1 MSSVAFTNIAT
12 VVTNDGALENGPL
25 GILRGATVV
34 VEDGLIASISTSI
47 PSGVDQEIDCSEM
60 TLLPG
65 FVDSHSHL
73 IFAGDRADEFAARS
87 HGQKYTAGGI
97 ASTVKAT
104 RLATNGDLRTNAQR
118 LLNEALATGTTTM
131 EIKSGY
137 GLTEKDELRSI
148 EIAQEFS
155 DETTLLAA
163 HVIPEEFATNPDAYV
178 KLIIDSIIPASS
190 AKWIDVFCDRGA
202 FSVEQAEAILRSGIA
217 KGMSPRIHANQLE
230 AGKGVQLAVS
240 LSAASAD
247 HLSNSTDKDIELLAS
262 SSTVATLL
270 PGAEFSTHLV
280 PNLGRK
286 FLDAGA
292 TVAIASD
299 CNPGS
304 SYTTSMP
311 FCIASAVSLLGF
323 TVEEA
328 VLAATFGGAKALRRD
343 DIGQLRVGMKADL
356 VLLDAPSYI
365 HLAYRPGVNLVH
377 STYKSGR
384 AVTTW
389 QK

>member
-12 VVTNDGALENGPL
+12 LVTNTSLGDGTL
-25 GILRGATVV
+25 GVLKEATLV
-34 VEDGLIASISTSI
+34 VEDGLIASIVQGK
-47 PSGVDQEIDCSEM
+47 PSGVDSEIDCSGK

-73 IFAGDRADEFAARS
+73 IFAGDRAEEFSARS
-87 HGQKYTAGGI
+87 RGQKYSAGGI
-97 ASTVKAT
+97 VSTVSAT
-104 RLATNGDLRTNAQR
+104 RAASDSVLTQNAQR
-118 LLNEALATGTTTM
+118 LLDEALSSGTTTI

-137 GLTEKDELRSI
+137 GLTAADESRSV
-148 EIAQEFS
+148 EIAKSFT

-163 HVIPEEFATNPDAYV
+163 HVIPQEYKDDPDAYV
-178 KLIIDSIIPASS
+178 DLIVKSIIPQSS
-190 AKWIDVFCDRGA
+190 AKWVDVFCDQGA
-202 FSVEQAEAILRSGIA
+202 FTPEQTEAILRAGIA
-217 KGMSPRIHANQLE
+217 HGMLPRIHANQLTT
-230 AGKGVQLAVS
+230 GRGVEIAVA
-240 LSAASAD
+240 LGAASAD
-247 HLSNSTDKDIELLAS
+247 HLSKSTNADIELLAS
-262 SSTVATLL
+262 SKTVATLL
-270 PGAEFSTHLV
+270 PGAEFSTHLEG
-280 PNLGRK
+280 NLGRR

-323 TVEEA
+323 NVEEA
-328 VLAATFGGAKALRRD
+328 VLAATLGGANALLRE
-343 DIGQLRVGMKADL
+343 DIGTLAVGKRADL
-356 VLLDAPSYI
+356 VLLNAPSYI

-384 AVTTW
+384 AVTSW

>member
-1 MSSVAFTNIAT
+1 MSSIAFTNIAT
-12 VVTNDGALENGPL
+12 LVTNDSSVGEGDL
-25 GILRGATVV
+25 GILRNTTLI
-34 VEDGLIASISTSI
+34 VEDGLITEISQGSL
-47 PSGVDQEIDCSEM
+47 SGVDSEVDCTGK

-104 RLATNGDLRTNAQR
+104 RQASDAQLRENVQR
-118 LLNEALATGTTTM
+118 LLNEALASGTTTI

-137 GLTEKDELRSI
+137 GLTEKDELRSLA
-148 EIAQEFS
+148 IASEFT

-163 HVIPEEFATNPDAYV
+163 HVIPEEFHSSPDGYV
-178 KLIIDSIIPASS
+178 DLIINSIVPKSS
-190 AKWIDVFCDRGA
+190 AKWIDAFCDLGA
-202 FSVEQAEAILRSGIA
+202 FNPEQSEAILRAGIA
-217 KGMSPRIHANQLE
+217 RGMGARIHANQLE
-230 AGKGVQLAVS
+230 AGKGVAIAVA
-240 LSAASAD
+240 LDAASAD
-247 HLSNSTDKDIELLAS
+247 HVSKSTSADIELLAS
-262 SSTVATLL
+262 NNTVATLL
-270 PGAEFSTHLV
+270 PGAEFSTHAQAG
-280 PNLGRK
+280 LGRR

-328 VLAATFGGAKALRRD
+328 VRAATLGGAQALRRS
-343 DIGQLRVGMKADL
+343 DIGRLSVGKRADL
-356 VLLDAPSYI
+356 VLLETPSYI
-365 HLAYRPGVNLVH
+365 HLAYRPGVNLIH

-384 AVTTW
+384 AVTSW

>member
-1 MSSVAFTNIAT
+1 MSSIAFTNIAT
-12 VVTNDGALENGPL
+12 LVTNDVSSGDGVL
-25 GILRGATVV
+25 GVLRDATLV
-34 VEDGLIASISTSI
+34 VENGLIASITQGK
-47 PSGVDQEIDCSEM
+47 PTGVDSVIDCTGK

-73 IFAGDRADEFAARS
+73 IFAGDRADEFSARS
-87 HGQKYTAGGI
+87 RGQKYTAGGI
-97 ASTVKAT
+97 ASTVDAT
-104 RLATNGDLRTNAQR
+104 REASDSVLAHNAQR
-118 LLNEALATGTTTM
+118 LLDEALASGTTTI

-137 GLTEKDELRSI
+137 GLTAADESRSI
-148 EIAQEFS
+148 EIAKSFT

-163 HVIPEEFATNPDAYV
+163 HVIPQEFKAEPDAYV
-178 KLIIDSIIPASS
+178 DLILNSIIPQSS
-190 AKWIDVFCDRGA
+190 AKWIDVFCDQGA
-202 FSVEQAEAILRSGIA
+202 FTPEQTEAILRAGISR
-217 KGMSPRIHANQLE
+217 GMLPRIHANQLS
-230 AGKGVQLAVS
+230 AGKGVEIAVA
-240 LSAASAD
+240 LGAASAD
-247 HLSNSTDKDIELLAS
+247 HLSKSTPADIELLAS
-262 SSTVATLL
+262 SGTVATLL
-270 PGAEFSTHLV
+270 PGAEFSTHLEG
-280 PNLGRK
+280 NLGRK

-311 FCIASAVSLLGF
+311 FCIAAAVSLLGF

-328 VLAATFGGAKALRRD
+328 VRAATLGGAKALLRE
-343 DIGQLRVGMKADL
+343 DIGTLTVGKRADL
-356 VLLDAPSYI
+356 VLLNAPSYI

-384 AVTTW
+384 AVTSW

>member
-1 MSSVAFTNIAT
+1 MSSIAFTNIAT
-12 VVTNDGALENGPL
+12 LVTNDVSAGEGALGVLHN
-25 GILRGATVV
+25 ATVV
-34 VEDGLIASISTSI
+34 VEDGLISQISQTR
-47 PSGVDQEIDCSEM
+47 PSGVDSEVDCTGK
-60 TLLPG
+60 TLFPG

-87 HGQKYTAGGI
+87 QGGKYTAGGI

-104 RLATNGDLRTNAQR
+104 RAASDADLRQNAQR

-137 GLTEKDELRSI
+137 GLTEKDELRSLA
-148 EIAQEFS
+148 IASEFT

-163 HVIPEEFATNPDAYV
+163 HVIPEEFESNPDGYV
-178 KLIIDSIIPASS
+178 ELIINSIILKSK
-190 AKWIDVFCDRGA
+190 AKWIDAFCDLGA
-202 FSVEQAEAILRSGIA
+202 FNPEQSEAVLRA
-217 KGMSPRIHANQLE
+217 GMAAGMQARIHANQLT
-230 AGKGVQLAVS
+230 AGVGVALAVA
-240 LSAASAD
+240 LDAASAD
-247 HLSNSTDKDIELLAS
+247 HVSKSTNADIELLAS
-262 SSTVATLL
+262 SNTVATLL
-270 PGAEFSTHLV
+270 PGAEFSTHLQSG
-280 PNLGRK
+280 LGRR

-304 SYTTSMP
+304 SYTTSIP
-311 FCIASAVSLLGF
+311 FCIATAVSLLGF

-328 VLAATFGGAKALRRD
+328 VKAATLGGAQALRRT
-343 DIGQLRVGMKADL
+343 DIGMVSVGKRADL
-356 VLLDAPSYI
+356 VLLNAPSYI

-384 AVTTW
+384 AVTSW

>member
-1 MSSVAFTNIAT
+1 MSSIAFTNIAT
-12 VVTNDGALENGPL
+12 LVTNDVSSGDGVL
-25 GILRGATVV
+25 GVLRDATLV
-34 VEDGLIASISTSI
+34 VENGLIASITQGK
-47 PSGVDQEIDCSEM
+47 PTGVDSVIDCTGK

-73 IFAGDRADEFAARS
+73 IFAGDRADEFSARS
-87 HGQKYTAGGI
+87 RGQKYTAGGI
-97 ASTVKAT
+97 ASTVDAT
-104 RLATNGDLRTNAQR
+104 REASDSVLAHNAQR
-118 LLNEALATGTTTM
+118 LLDEALASGTTTI

-137 GLTEKDELRSI
+137 GLTAADESRSI
-148 EIAQEFS
+148 EIAKSFT

-163 HVIPEEFATNPDAYV
+163 HVIPQEFKAEPDAYV
-178 KLIIDSIIPASS
+178 DLILNSIIPQSS
-190 AKWIDVFCDRGA
+190 AKWIDVFCDQGA
-202 FSVEQAEAILRSGIA
+202 FTPEQTEAILRAGIA
-217 KGMSPRIHANQLE
+217 HGMLPRIHANQLS
-230 AGKGVQLAVS
+230 AGKGVEIAVA
-240 LSAASAD
+240 LGAASAD
-247 HLSNSTDKDIELLAS
+247 HLSKSTAADIELLAS
-262 SSTVATLL
+262 SETVATLL
-270 PGAEFSTHLV
+270 PGAEFSTHLES
-280 PNLGRK
+280 NLGRK

-311 FCIASAVSLLGF
+311 FCIAAAVSLLGF

-328 VLAATFGGAKALRRD
+328 VRAATFGGAKALLRQ
-343 DIGQLRVGMKADL
+343 DIGILAVGKRADL
-356 VLLDAPSYI
+356 VLLNAPSYI

-384 AVTTW
+384 AVTSW

>member
-12 VVTNDGALENGPL
+12 LVTSNPSAGD
-25 GILRGATVV
+25 GILGLLHNSTVV
-34 VEDGLIASISTSI
+34 VEDGVVSQITQGT
-47 PSGVDQEIDCSEM
+47 PSGIDSVVDCSGK

-73 IFAGDRADEFAARS
+73 IFAGDRADEFSARS
-87 HGQKYTAGGI
+87 QGQKYTAGGI
-97 ASTVKAT
+97 ASTVAAT
-104 RLATNGDLRTNAQR
+104 RTASDSALMNNAQK
-118 LLNEALATGTTTM
+118 LLNEALSSGTTTI

-137 GLTEKDELRSI
+137 GLNEKDELRSI
-148 EIAQEFS
+148 EIAKQLTE
-155 DETTLLAA
+155 ETTLLAA
-163 HVIPEEFATNPDAYV
+163 HVIPEEFHSNPDSYV
-178 KLIIDSIIPASS
+178 DLIINSIIPASS
-190 AKWIDVFCDRGA
+190 AKWIDVFCDQGA
-202 FSVEQAEAILRSGIA
+202 FTPDQTEAILRAGISQ
-217 KGMSPRIHANQLE
+217 GMLPRLHANQLT
-230 AGKGVQLAVS
+230 AGKGVEIAVALGAS
-240 LSAASAD
+240 SAD
-247 HLSNSTDKDIELLAS
+247 HLSRSSDADIELLAS
-262 SSTVATLL
+262 STTVATLL
-270 PGAEFSTHLV
+270 PGAEFSTHLESK
-280 PNLGRK
+280 LGRK

-323 TVEEA
+323 TVDEA
-328 VLAATFGGAKALRRD
+328 VLAATLGGAKALRRE
-343 DIGQLRVGMKADL
+343 DIGQIAIGKKADF
-356 VLLDAPSYI
+356 VLLETPSYI
-365 HLAYRPGVNLVH
+365 HLAYRPGVQLVH

>member
-1 MSSVAFTNIAT
+1 VSSVAFANIAT
-12 VVTNDGALENGPL
+12 LVTNDGALENGPL
-25 GILRGATVV
+25 GILNGATIVA
-34 VEDGLIASISTSI
+34 EDGLIASISTSV
-47 PSGVDQEIDCSEM
+47 PSGVDQEIDCSDR

-97 ASTVKAT
+97 ASTVNAT
-104 RLATNGDLRTNAQR
+104 RLATNGDLRMNAQS

-178 KLIIDSIIPASS
+178 KLIIDSIIPASG

-202 FSVEQAEAILRSGIA
+202 FTAEQSEAILRA
-217 KGMSPRIHANQLE
+217 GMAHGMIPRIHANQLE

>member
-1 MSSVAFTNIAT
+1 VSSVAFTNIAT
-12 VVTNDGALENGPL
+12 LVTNDPSIGNGDL
-25 GILRGATVV
+25 GLLQNATVV
-34 VEDGLIASISTSI
+34 VENGLISAISTSI
-47 PSGVDQEIDCSEM
+47 PSGVDQEIDCSGK

-73 IFAGDRADEFAARS
+73 IFAGDRADEFSARA

-104 RLATNGDLRTNAQR
+104 RLATDSTLHANAQR
-118 LLNEALATGTTTM
+118 LLDEALTTGTTTM

-148 EIAQEFS
+148 EIAAQFT

-163 HVIPEEFATNPDAYV
+163 HVIPEEFASNPDAYV
-178 KLIIDSIIPASS
+178 KLMTESMIPASR

-202 FSVEQAEAILRSGIA
+202 FSVEQSEVILRSGIA
-217 KGMSPRIHANQLE
+217 HGMLPRIHANQLE

-240 LSAASAD
+240 LNAASAD
-247 HLSNSTDKDIELLAS
+247 HLSNSSSADIELLAS
-262 SSTVATLL
+262 SQTVATLL
-270 PGAEFSTHLV
+270 PGAEFSTHLQS
-280 PNLGRK
+280 NLGRK

-311 FCIASAVSLLGF
+311 FCIAAAVSLLGF

-328 VLAATFGGAKALRRD
+328 VLAATLGGAKALRRD
-343 DIGQLRVGMKADL
+343 DIGQLRIGNSADL
-356 VLLDAPSYI
+356 VLLAAPSYI

>member
-1 MSSVAFTNIAT
+1 MSSIAFTNAASL
-12 VVTNDGALENGPL
+12 VTNDSQRGN
-25 GILRGATVV
+25 GILGLLHNATLV
-34 VEDGLIASISTSI
+34 VEDGLISQITQGI
-47 PSGVDQEIDCSEM
+47 PSGVDSVIDCTGK

-73 IFAGDRADEFAARS
+73 IFSGDRAEEFSARS
-87 HGQKYTAGGI
+87 RGEKYTAGGI
-97 ASTVKAT
+97 TTTVAAT
-104 RLATNGDLRTNAQR
+104 RAASNSDLSLNAKK
-118 LLNEALATGTTTM
+118 LLDEAVLSGTTTM

-137 GLTEKDELRSI
+137 GLTEKDELRSV
-148 EIAQEFS
+148 EIANHFS

-163 HVIPEEFATNPDAYV
+163 HVIPEEFKSDPDSYV
-178 KLIIDSIIPASS
+178 DLIINSIIPKSS
-190 AKWIDVFCDRGA
+190 SKWIDVFCDQGA
-202 FSVEQAEAILRSGIA
+202 FNPDQAEAILRA
-217 KGMSPRIHANQLE
+217 GMAHGLLPRIHANQLTS
-230 AGKGVQLAVS
+230 GKGVELAVA
-240 LSAASAD
+240 LGAASAD
-247 HLSNSTDKDIELLAS
+247 HLSKSTSADIELLSAS
-262 SSTVATLL
+262 NTVATLL
-270 PGAEFSTHLV
+270 PGAEFSTHLEIG
-280 PNLGRK
+280 LGRK
-286 FLDAGA
+286 FLEAGA

-311 FCIASAVSLLGF
+311 FCIAAAVSLLGF

-328 VLAATFGGAKALRRD
+328 VCAATLGGAKALRRD
-343 DIGQLRVGMKADL
+343 DIGLLGIGRKADL

>member
-1 MSSVAFTNIAT
+1 MA
-12 VVTNDGALENGPL
+12 
-25 GILRGATVV
+25 
-34 VEDGLIASISTSI
+34 
-47 PSGVDQEIDCSEM
+47 
-60 TLLPG
+60 
-65 FVDSHSHL
+65 
-73 IFAGDRADEFAARS
+73 
-87 HGQKYTAGGI
+87 HGMI
-97 ASTVKAT
+97 
-104 RLATNGDLRTNAQR
+104 
-118 LLNEALATGTTTM
+118 
-131 EIKSGY
+131 
-137 GLTEKDELRSI
+137 
-148 EIAQEFS
+148 
-155 DETTLLAA
+155 
-163 HVIPEEFATNPDAYV
+163 
-178 KLIIDSIIPASS
+178 
-190 AKWIDVFCDRGA
+190 
-202 FSVEQAEAILRSGIA
+202 
-217 KGMSPRIHANQLE
+217 PRIHANQLE

-240 LSAASAD
+240 LNAASAD
-247 HLSNSTDKDIELLAS
+247 HLSNSTAADIELLAS

-270 PGAEFSTHLV
+270 PGAEFSTHLQ
-280 PNLGRK
+280 PHLGRK

-311 FCIASAVSLLGF
+311 FCIATAVSLLGF

-328 VLAATFGGAKALRRD
+328 VLAATFGGAQALRRD

>member
-1 MSSVAFTNIAT
+1 MSSIAFANAANL
-12 VVTNDGALENGPL
+12 VTNVSELGD
-25 GILRGATVV
+25 GILGLISKATVV
-34 VEDGLIASISTSI
+34 VEDGLISQITQGV
-47 PSGVDQEIDCSEM
+47 PSGVDSLIDCTGK

-73 IFAGDRADEFAARS
+73 IFSGDRAQEFSARS
-87 HGQKYTAGGI
+87 RGEKYTAGGI
-97 ASTVKAT
+97 AATVAAT
-104 RLATNGDLRTNAQR
+104 RAASNSDLSLNAKN
-118 LLNEALATGTTTM
+118 LLNEAVLSGTTTM

-137 GLTEKDELRSI
+137 GLTEKDELRSL
-148 EIAQEFS
+148 EIASQFS

-163 HVIPEEFATNPDAYV
+163 HVIPEEFRTDPDSYV
-178 KLIIDSIIPASS
+178 DLIIKSIIPKTS
-190 AKWIDVFCDRGA
+190 AKWIDVFCDQGA
-202 FSVEQAEAILRSGIA
+202 FTPDQAEAILRA
-217 KGMSPRIHANQLE
+217 GMTQGLLPRIHANQLT
-230 AGKGVQLAVS
+230 AGKGVEIAVA
-240 LSAASAD
+240 LDAASAD
-247 HLSNSTDKDIELLAS
+247 HLSRSTSADIELLSAS
-262 SSTVATLL
+262 NTVATLL
-270 PGAEFSTHLV
+270 PGAEFSTHLE
-280 PNLGRK
+280 NDLGRK

-311 FCIASAVSLLGF
+311 FCIAAAVSLLGF

-328 VLAATFGGAKALRRD
+328 VHAATLGGAKALRRN
-343 DIGQLRVGMKADL
+343 DIGRIDVGMKADL
-356 VLLDAPSYI
+356 VLLDTPSYI
-365 HLAYRPGVNLVH
+365 HLAYRPGVNIVH

>member
-1 MSSVAFTNIAT
+1 MAFANAAT
-12 VVTNDGALENGPL
+12 LVTNDSQRGS
-25 GILRGATVV
+25 GILGLLHNATLV
-34 VEDGLIASISTSI
+34 VEDGLISQITQGI
-47 PSGVDQEIDCSEM
+47 PSGVDSVIDCTGK

-73 IFAGDRADEFAARS
+73 IFAGDRAEEFAARS
-87 HGQKYTAGGI
+87 RGEKYTAGGI
-97 ASTVKAT
+97 ATTVAAT
-104 RLATNGDLRTNAQR
+104 RAASNSDLSLNAKK
-118 LLNEALATGTTTM
+118 LLDEAVLSGTTTM

-137 GLTEKDELRSI
+137 GLTEKDELRSV
-148 EIAQEFS
+148 EIANQFS

-163 HVIPEEFATNPDAYV
+163 HVIPDEFYSDPDSYV
-178 KLIIDSIIPASS
+178 DLVINSIIPKSQS
-190 AKWIDVFCDRGA
+190 KWIDVFCDHGA
-202 FSVEQAEAILRSGIA
+202 FNHDQAEAILRA
-217 KGMSPRIHANQLE
+217 GMAHGLMPRIHANQLTS
-230 AGKGVQLAVS
+230 GKGVELAVALGS
-240 LSAASAD
+240 ASAD
-247 HLSNSTDKDIELLAS
+247 HLSKSTSADIELLSAS
-262 SSTVATLL
+262 NTVATLL
-270 PGAEFSTHLV
+270 PGAEFSTHLE
-280 PNLGRK
+280 NGLGRK

-311 FCIASAVSLLGF
+311 FCIAAAVSLLGF

-328 VLAATFGGAKALRRD
+328 VLAATLGGAKALRRE
-343 DIGQLRVGMKADL
+343 DIGQIAIGKKADF

-365 HLAYRPGVNLVH
+365 HLAYRPGVNIVH

>member
-1 MSSVAFTNIAT
+1 VSSVAFTNIAT
-12 VVTNDGALENGPL
+12 LVTNDGALENGPL
-25 GILRGATVV
+25 GILNGATVV
-34 VEDGLIASISTSI
+34 VEDGLIASISSSI

-97 ASTVKAT
+97 ASTVKST
-104 RLATNGDLRTNAQR
+104 RLATDAALHANAQR
-118 LLNEALATGTTTM
+118 LLDEALSTGTTTM

-137 GLTEKDELRSI
+137 GLTEVDELRSI
-148 EIAQEFS
+148 QIANSFT

-163 HVIPEEFATNPDAYV
+163 HVIPEEFAKNPDDYV
-178 KLIIDSIIPASS
+178 KLIIESIIPASG
-190 AKWIDVFCDRGA
+190 AKWIDVFCDQGA
-202 FSVEQAEAILRSGIA
+202 FSAEQSEAILRAGIA
-217 KGMSPRIHANQLE
+217 HGLIPRIHANQLE
-230 AGKGVQLAVS
+230 AGKGVQLAVA
-240 LSAASAD
+240 LNAASAD
-247 HLSNSTDKDIELLAS
+247 HLSNSTAADIELLAS

-270 PGAEFSTHLV
+270 PGAEFSTHLQ
-280 PNLGRK
+280 PLLGRK

-311 FCIASAVSLLGF
+311 FCIAAAVSLLGF
-323 TVEEA
+323 TVEESIQ
-328 VLAATFGGAKALRRD
+328 AATFGGAQALRRN

>member
-1 MSSVAFTNIAT
+1 MAFANAAT
-12 VVTNDGALENGPL
+12 LVTNDSQRGS
-25 GILRGATVV
+25 GILGLLHNATLV
-34 VEDGLIASISTSI
+34 VEDGLISQITQGI
-47 PSGVDQEIDCSEM
+47 PSGVDSVIDCTGK

-73 IFAGDRADEFAARS
+73 IFAGDRAEEFAARS
-87 HGQKYTAGGI
+87 RGEKYTAGGI
-97 ASTVKAT
+97 ATTVAAT
-104 RLATNGDLRTNAQR
+104 RAASNSDLSLNAKK
-118 LLNEALATGTTTM
+118 LLDEAVLSGTTTM

-137 GLTEKDELRSI
+137 GLTEKDELRSV
-148 EIAQEFS
+148 EIANQFS

-163 HVIPEEFATNPDAYV
+163 HVIPDEFYSDPDSYV
-178 KLIIDSIIPASS
+178 DLVINSIIPKSQS
-190 AKWIDVFCDRGA
+190 KWIDVFCDHGA
-202 FSVEQAEAILRSGIA
+202 FNHDQAEAILRAGIA
-217 KGMSPRIHANQLE
+217 HGLMPRIHANQLTS
-230 AGKGVQLAVS
+230 GKGVELAVALGS
-240 LSAASAD
+240 ASAD
-247 HLSNSTDKDIELLAS
+247 HLSKSTSADIELLSAS
-262 SSTVATLL
+262 NTVATLL
-270 PGAEFSTHLV
+270 PGAEFSTHLE
-280 PNLGRK
+280 NGLGRK

-311 FCIASAVSLLGF
+311 FCIAAAVSLLGF

-328 VLAATFGGAKALRRD
+328 VLAATLGGAKALRRE
-343 DIGQLRVGMKADL
+343 DIGQIAIGKKADF

-365 HLAYRPGVNLVH
+365 HLAYRPGVNIVH

>member
-1 MSSVAFTNIAT
+1 VSSIAFTNIAT
-12 VVTNDGALENGPL
+12 LVTNDVSFGDGEL
-25 GILRGATVV
+25 GVLREATLV
-34 VEDGLIASISTSI
+34 VEDGLIASITQGK
-47 PSGVDQEIDCSEM
+47 PSGVDSVIDCAGK

-73 IFAGDRADEFAARS
+73 IFAGDRAEEFSARS
-87 HGQKYTAGGI
+87 RGQKYTAGGI
-97 ASTVKAT
+97 ASTVDAT
-104 RLATNGDLRTNAQR
+104 RAASDSVLAHNAQR
-118 LLNEALATGTTTM
+118 LLNEALASGTTTI

-137 GLTEKDELRSI
+137 GLTAADESRSI
-148 EIAQEFS
+148 EIAKSFT

-163 HVIPEEFATNPDAYV
+163 HVIPQEFKAEPHAYV
-178 KLIIDSIIPASS
+178 DLIINSIIPQSS
-190 AKWIDVFCDRGA
+190 AKWIDVFCDQGA
-202 FSVEQAEAILRSGIA
+202 FTPEQTEAILRAGIA
-217 KGMSPRIHANQLE
+217 HGMLPRIHANQLS
-230 AGKGVQLAVS
+230 AGKGVEIAVA
-240 LSAASAD
+240 LGAASAD
-247 HLSNSTDKDIELLAS
+247 HLSKSTTADIELLAS
-262 SSTVATLL
+262 SETVATLL
-270 PGAEFSTHLV
+270 PGAEFSTHLES
-280 PNLGRK
+280 NLGRK

-311 FCIASAVSLLGF
+311 FCIAAAVSLLGF

-328 VLAATFGGAKALRRD
+328 VRAATFGGAKALLRE
-343 DIGQLRVGMKADL
+343 DIGTLAVGKTADL
-356 VLLDAPSYI
+356 VLLNAPSYI

>member
-1 MSSVAFTNIAT
+1 VSSIAFTNIET
-12 VVTNDGALENGPL
+12 LVTNDSHIGDGVL
-25 GILRGATVV
+25 GVLHGATLV
-34 VEDGLIASISTSI
+34 VEDGVITQIAQQI
-47 PSGVDQEIDCSEM
+47 PSGVDSEIDCSGK

-73 IFAGDRADEFAARS
+73 IFAGDRAHEFSARS
-87 HGQKYTAGGI
+87 RGEKYSAGGI
-97 ASTVKAT
+97 TSTVAAT
-104 RLATNGDLRTNAQR
+104 RAASDAVLSQNAQR
-118 LLNEALATGTTTM
+118 LLDEALGSGTTTI

-137 GLTEKDELRSI
+137 GLTERDELRSI
-148 EIAQEFS
+148 EIAKRFT

-163 HVIPEEFATNPDAYV
+163 HVIPLEFKEDPDAYV
-178 KLIIDSIIPASS
+178 ALIIDSIIPASS
-190 AKWIDVFCDRGA
+190 AKWIDVFCDQGA
-202 FSVEQAEAILRSGIA
+202 FSPEQSEAILRAGIA
-217 KGMSPRIHANQLE
+217 QGMLPRIHANQLT
-230 AGKGVQLAVS
+230 AGKGVELAVALGAS
-240 LSAASAD
+240 SAD
-247 HLSNSTDKDIELLAS
+247 HLSKSTQSDIELLAS
-262 SSTVATLL
+262 SNTVATLL
-270 PGAEFSTHLV
+270 PGAEFSTHLES
-280 PNLGRK
+280 NLGRK

-292 TVAIASD
+292 RVAIASD

-328 VLAATFGGAKALRRD
+328 VLAATLGGAQALRRE
-343 DIGQLRVGMKADL
+343 DIGQLAIGKRADL

-365 HLAYRPGVNLVH
+365 HLAYRPGVNLIH

-384 AVTTW
+384 AVTSW

>member
-1 MSSVAFTNIAT
+1 MSSIAFTNIAT
-12 VVTNDGALENGPL
+12 LVTNDSSLEAGDL
-25 GILRGATVV
+25 GIMRNALLV
-34 VEDGLIASISTSI
+34 VEDGLITEISQGS
-47 PSGVDQEIDCSEM
+47 PSGVDSEVDCTGK

-73 IFAGDRADEFAARS
+73 IFAGDRAHEFAARS

-104 RLATNGDLRTNAQR
+104 RQASDALLRENAQR
-118 LLNEALATGTTTM
+118 LLNEALASGTTTI

-137 GLTEKDELRSI
+137 GLTEKDELRSLA
-148 EIAQEFS
+148 IASEFTS
-155 DETTLLAA
+155 ETTLLAA
-163 HVIPEEFATNPDAYV
+163 HVIPEEFHSSPDDYV
-178 KLIIDSIIPASS
+178 DLIINSIIPKSS
-190 AKWIDVFCDRGA
+190 AKWIDAFCDLGA
-202 FSVEQAEAILRSGIA
+202 FNPEQSEAILRAGIA
-217 KGMSPRIHANQLE
+217 RGMGARIHANQLE
-230 AGKGVQLAVS
+230 AGKGVAIAVA
-240 LSAASAD
+240 LDAASAD
-247 HLSNSTDKDIELLAS
+247 HVSKSTSSDIELLAS
-262 SSTVATLL
+262 SNTVATLL
-270 PGAEFSTHLV
+270 PGAEFSTHAQAG
-280 PNLGRK
+280 LGRR

-328 VLAATFGGAKALRRD
+328 VRAATLGGAQALRRT
-343 DIGQLRVGMKADL
+343 DIGRLSVGMRADL
-356 VLLDAPSYI
+356 VLLQTPSYI
-365 HLAYRPGVNLVH
+365 HLAYRPGVNLIH

-384 AVTTW
+384 AVTSW

>member
-1 MSSVAFTNIAT
+1 
-12 VVTNDGALENGPL
+12 
-25 GILRGATVV
+25 
-34 VEDGLIASISTSI
+34 
-47 PSGVDQEIDCSEM
+47 
-60 TLLPG
+60 
-65 FVDSHSHL
+65 
-73 IFAGDRADEFAARS
+73 
-87 HGQKYTAGGI
+87 
-97 ASTVKAT
+97 
-104 RLATNGDLRTNAQR
+104 
-118 LLNEALATGTTTM
+118 M

-137 GLTEKDELRSI
+137 GLTVKDEMRSL
-148 EIAQEFS
+148 EIAQHFTTES
-155 DETTLLAA
+155 TLLAA
-163 HVIPEEFATNPDAYV
+163 HVIPEEFAKNLDDYV
-178 KLIIDSIIPASS
+178 KLIIESIIPASK
-190 AKWIDVFCDRGA
+190 AKWIDVFCDQGA
-202 FSVEQAEAILRSGIA
+202 FSTEQSEAIRRAGVA
-217 KGMSPRIHANQLE
+217 HGMFPRIHANQLE
-230 AGKGVQLAVS
+230 AGNGVQLAVS
-240 LSAASAD
+240 LNAASAD
-247 HLSNSTDKDIELLAS
+247 HLSNSTASDIELLAS

-270 PGAEFSTHLV
+270 PGAEFSTHLQ
-280 PNLGRK
+280 PHLGRK

-311 FCIASAVSLLGF
+311 FCIATAVSLLGF

-328 VLAATFGGAKALRRD
+328 VLAATLGGAQALRRD